1 MDKCMNVRKLKRFN
15 VDVKQLICVGVFLFF
30 LSFSFWRFPYVYPR
44 LISALKNFIISFAYY
59 WAEIFS
65 DAPFDATVNELPS
78 LGGDYVGFTFP
89 FEWSSLWTKVL
100 VFFQLLFNGPTILHA
115 WTILTE
121 EFLPAISPIL
131 TLAVWLGLL
140 CWLLS
145 FLFTQGRNLR
155 HGRKTAP
162 LQAWDRFSIKVLDK
176 VRDYFSGW
184 KIHFRFV
191 APYWKSAFVAVWL
204 FNFNIFAVFVDFFAW
219 IFYFFA
225 AWDFLRVYF
234 QVYKLM
240 LDTFD
245 MFVFVPVIVWIAL
258 VLDYFNKK
266 RFELAERRVRVM
278 ELDDRDFVAAC
289 PIIVMICAEPGAGK
303 TTMMVSM
310 GREQQ
315 YRFREKAFE
324 IMMRCDLKFPNF
336 SWILFEDYL
345 KKAIGSGDIINL
357 FTSREYVYALADR
370 FYKNPTHLTLFGYD
384 YKHHGMLYNDGL
396 NVRNLFEIMDDYARA
411 FFIFMVQSSLI
422 FSNFSAASD
431 DIFDDGGNL
440 GRWNMD
446 YFSRNPMYRDAYRKF
461 AHVLDFDFIRFGKLV
476 ANNPKYSNMF
486 EFGIILV
493 TEGGKERGN
502 TLENKEIQKDADEA
516 NQKNDLMNDYLK
528 MCRHLA
534 TIDGFPFVV
543 FYCDEQRPESWG
555 ADARDLCRLIRVQRQ
570 EKAKLA
576 IPFFHLEESIL
587 QSIVDRHVAKYGKD
601 YRWRRGDMGLL
612 MYMQHNICAWA
623 EKKLST
629 LYGQYGY
636 KKQIVTT
643 ERGSLDGT
651 MEEHVYWLPF
661 KITYDDAFATDCF
674 SDIFAH
680 RVSIAEIGIDQVPT
694 FVGKIASIMEMSK
707 MHSYFYKKLT
717 ERFVA

>member
-1 MDKCMNVRKLKRFN
+1 MDKSLKIRKLKRFN
-15 VDVKQLICVGVFLFF
+15 VDVKQLLCVGVFLFF
-30 LSFSFWRFPYVYPR
+30 LSFSFWRFPYVWPR
-44 LISALKNFIISFAYY
+44 LLAALKNFGVSFAYY
-59 WAEIFS
+59 WAESFGEAS
-65 DAPFDATVNELPS
+65 FDATVNELPS
-78 LGGDYVGFTFP
+78 VGGNYAGFTFP
-89 FEWSSLWTKVL
+89 FEWASFWTKVGA
-100 VFFQLLFNGPTILHA
+100 FFKLCFNGPTIKTA
-115 WTILTE
+115 WKIFTE
-121 EFLPAISPIL
+121 EFLPKIAPFLTIL
-131 TLAVWLGLL
+131 VWVALLLALVVYL
-140 CWLLS
+140 CS
-145 FLFTQGRNLR
+145 QGRNLR
-155 HGRKTAP
+155 HGRKTDP
-162 LQAWDRFSIKVLDK
+162 LRTWNRFSTLILDK
-176 VRDYFSGW
+176 LRVRFNFW
-184 KIHFRFV
+184 RLHFKKRS
-191 APYWKSAFVAVWL
+191 YWKDAYKAVWL
-204 FNFNIFAVFVDFFAW
+204 FNFNIFAVIVDLFAW
-219 IFYFFA
+219 LFYLVA
-225 AWDFLRVYF
+225 SLDVAHIYF
-234 QVYKLM
+234 QVYKLF

-245 MFVFVPVIVWIAL
+245 MFMFVPFVVWFFLIL
-258 VLDYFNKK
+258 LRWNKK

-278 ELDDRDFVAAC
+278 ELDDRDFVASC
-289 PIIVMICAEPGAGK
+289 PLIVMICAEPGAGK

-310 GREQQ
+310 AREQQ

-324 IMMRCDLKFPNF
+324 IMMNCDLKFPNF
-336 SWILFEDYL
+336 PWIVFEDAL
-345 KKAIGSGDIINL
+345 KRAVKERKIINL
-357 FTSREYVYALADR
+357 FTSRQYVYDLADN
-370 FYKNPTHLTLFGYD
+370 FALNPTPLALFGYD
-384 YKHHGMLYNDGL
+384 YIHHGLIYNDGL
-396 NVRNLFEIMDDYARA
+396 NVRNLFEILDDYARA
-411 FFIFMVQSSLI
+411 FFIYIVQSSLI

-440 GRWNMD
+440 ARWNMD
-446 YFSRNPMYRDAYRKF
+446 YFSRNPVYRDVYRKF

-486 EFGIILV
+486 EFGILLV

-502 TLENKEIQKDADEA
+502 TLENKELQKEAEEA

-601 YRWRRGDMGLL
+601 YRWRRGDMTLL
-612 MYMQHNICAWA
+612 MHLRHNFGAWA
-623 EKKLST
+623 KKKLST

-643 ERGSLDGT
+643 EKGSLDGT
-651 MEEHVYWLPF
+651 LEEHVYWLPF

-680 RVSIAEIGIDQVPT
+680 RVSIAEVGIDEVPT
-694 FVGKIASIMEMSK
+694 FRGKIASIMEMSK

-717 ERFVA
+717 QHFVA